1 MKESPEELEQ
11 KAARY
16 RQLARHIGDKPTVD
30 RILTLAQELEQQAH
44 KPKPEVGPPPLPASF
59 IAHAPP

>member
-30 RILTLAQELEQQAH
+30 RILTLAQELEQQAQ
-44 KPKPEVGPPPLPASF
+44 PEVGPPPLPASF

>member
-44 KPKPEVGPPPLPASF
+44 KPKPEPE
-59 IAHAPP
+59 